1 MIGGVTRHSHVIS
14 PIWGPPPPC
23 KHAGTKTETSITI
36 KTLGKQSNPHLAV
49 CSSGLLCVPGRP
61 LLGVP
66 ASMESL
72 QLKVAF
78 IFFI

>member
-1 MIGGVTRHSHVIS
+1 MSSGTTREIVIYTLS
-14 PIWGPPPPC
+14 SSMC
-23 KHAGTKTETSITI
+23 KKKNGIKTKNSIQCKI
-36 KTLGKQSNPHLAV
+36 KTLGKQSHAHLAV

-61 LLGVP
+61 FLGVP

>member
-1 MIGGVTRHSHVIS
+1 MALRLKIAYNV
-14 PIWGPPPPC
+14 
-23 KHAGTKTETSITI
+23 KI
-36 KTLGKQSNPHLAV
+36 KTLGKQSHAHLAV

-61 LLGVP
+61 FLGVP